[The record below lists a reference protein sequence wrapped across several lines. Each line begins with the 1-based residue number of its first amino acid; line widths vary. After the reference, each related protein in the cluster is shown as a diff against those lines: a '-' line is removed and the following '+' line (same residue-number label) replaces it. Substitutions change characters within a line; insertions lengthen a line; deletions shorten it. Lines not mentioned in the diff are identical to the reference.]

1 VVYNYYKIE
10 IQGKSGSPTGT
21 ECIKRMD
28 DGQGRRR
35 NGKRKIKHKTNGKET
50 KMRIGKTMKYIR
62 ELLGIGQK
70 EMAFQLEMTQPT
82 LSRIE
87 TDGMRVG
94 INTLKKI
101 SSRLRIPIGLLIAE
115 QDELSLGREPDMEK
129 VYQAIAKVVLEVEK
143 NHVREH

>member
-1 VVYNYYKIE
+1 
-10 IQGKSGSPTGT
+10 
-21 ECIKRMD
+21 
-28 DGQGRRR
+28 
-35 NGKRKIKHKTNGKET
+35 
-50 KMRIGKTMKYIR
+50 MRIGKTMKYIR